1 MGGRQGNTRG
11 NHRLRGG
18 RHRSVPVR
26 MRHGK
31 QHHVAGNKGPKINC
45 FCVYPKRCLKLFLQA
60 SFQSCKEVYNAL
72 KATIAELIRKPT
84 LVVRNKQWS

>member
-1 MGGRQGNTRG
+1 MF
-11 NHRLRGG
+11 
-18 RHRSVPVR
+18 
-26 MRHGK
+26 
-31 QHHVAGNKGPKINC
+31 KII
-45 FCVYPKRCLKLFLQA
+45 LQA